1 MDFAALPPEINSTRM
16 YAGAGSGPMWTA
28 ASVWEGLGAELSSA
42 AAAYRAVVSGLTR
55 ETWRGPASM
64 SMQAAAIGY
73 ASWLS
78 ATGEQVKQAAR
89 QASAAAAAYE
99 AAFGATV
106 PPALVTENRAA
117 LTSLVATNIFGQ
129 NTPAIAT
136 TETIYSEM
144 WAQDATAMYTYA
156 SGSAAASRLSAFTEP
171 PQTTDP
177 TGVSAQDAAVGQ
189 ATSSSAANSPKAL
202 AQFTSTV
209 PNVLQTLAGD
219 AGGASTSDVLNVT
232 ASATYVASG
241 VLFILGPLFTGP
253 VNALLPPTIL
263 GAAAPALGA
272 AGAAA
277 LMSDTTPIAPSV
289 GRAGVLAGLAR
300 AGSVGGLSVPQAW
313 GGVTGE
319 MPRAAMAIPA
329 PALVAFPEPEVDP
342 LGAGGGGIL
351 PGSLM
356 AAAAGG
362 GGAAGGGYAATR
374 GAGGAQRNGTG
385 QPSGTTSPD
394 ESKRARYRPPAS
406 VIPQAARE
414 ADVGGRLPGQ
424 AGLRD
429 QGGNGWT
436 TETLRDEINDLRKQ
450 LTDLAM
456 ERDVLMRSLALWAR
470 GSLEE

>member
-1 MDFAALPPEINSTRM
+1 
-16 YAGAGSGPMWTA
+16 
-28 ASVWEGLGAELSSA
+28 
-42 AAAYRAVVSGLTR
+42 
-55 ETWRGPASM
+55 M
-64 SMQAAAIGY
+64 SMQAAAI
-73 ASWLS
+73 
-78 ATGEQVKQAAR
+78 GEQVKQAAR

-106 PPALVTENRAA
+106 PPALVTENRAV

-136 TETIYSEM
+136 TETIYGEM

-177 TGVSAQDAAVGQ
+177 TGVSAQDAAVGK

-209 PNVLQTLAGD
+209 PNALQTLAGE

-277 LMSDTTPIAPSV
+277 LMSDTTPIAPS
-289 GRAGVLAGLAR
+289 GA
-300 AGSVGGLSVPQAW
+300 VPGCWQAW
-313 GGVTGE
+313 RGPGPWAGC
-319 MPRAAMAIPA
+319 RCRKR
-329 PALVAFPEPEVDP
+329 
-342 LGAGGGGIL
+342 GAGRRGKCPVRRWQFRRPPWSHSQKPRWIRWEL
-351 PGSLM
+351 
-356 AAAAGG
+356 
-362 GGAAGGGYAATR
+362 GAAGFCR
-374 GAGGAQRNGTG
+374 G
-385 QPSGTTSPD
+385 
-394 ESKRARYRPPAS
+394 
-406 VIPQAARE
+406 V
-414 ADVGGRLPGQ
+414 
-424 AGLRD
+424 
-429 QGGNGWT
+429 
-436 TETLRDEINDLRKQ
+436 
-450 LTDLAM
+450 
-456 ERDVLMRSLALWAR
+456 
-470 GSLEE
+470 

>member
-1 MDFAALPPEINSTRM
+1 M
-16 YAGAGSGPMWTA
+16 
-28 ASVWEGLGAELSSA
+28 
-42 AAAYRAVVSGLTR
+42 
-55 ETWRGPASM
+55 
-64 SMQAAAIGY
+64 
-73 ASWLS
+73 
-78 ATGEQVKQAAR
+78 
-89 QASAAAAAYE
+89 
-99 AAFGATV
+99 
-106 PPALVTENRAA
+106 
-117 LTSLVATNIFGQ
+117 
-129 NTPAIAT
+129 
-136 TETIYSEM
+136 
-144 WAQDATAMYTYA
+144 
-156 SGSAAASRLSAFTEP
+156 
-171 PQTTDP
+171 
-177 TGVSAQDAAVGQ
+177 
-189 ATSSSAANSPKAL
+189 
-202 AQFTSTV
+202 
-209 PNVLQTLAGD
+209 
-219 AGGASTSDVLNVT
+219 
-232 ASATYVASG
+232 
-241 VLFILGPLFTGP
+241 LFILGPLFTGP

-272 AGAAA
+272 AGTAA
-277 LMSDTTPIAPSV
+277 LMSDTTPIAPSG

-313 GGVTGE
+313 GGATGE

-329 PALVAFPEPEVDP
+329 PALVAFPEAEVDP

-374 GAGGAQRNGTG
+374 GAGGAQRNGTA
-385 QPSGTTSPD
+385 QPGGTTSPD

-414 ADVGGRLPGQ
+414 ADVDGRLPGQ

-429 QGGNGWT
+429 QSGNGWS